1 MSSRERRRWVI
12 DRVISNAR
20 RERAARERGSGDKA
34 PQARGG
40 AGRKPPTD
48 PRPK

>member
-1 MSSRERRRWVI
+1 M
-12 DRVISNAR
+12 RVWFLLR
-20 RERAARERGSGDKA
+20 VKYLHVKQHVMAARERGSGDKA